1 MSENTKIA
9 GAREDNFTAGIESQ
23 TAQIPSSVYLG
34 AALVSMAAAA
44 LFKIARKDETA
55 LFVGQWAAP
64 FLLMGVYNK
73 MVKQHG
79 SDVESRKDKPNM
91 AGSGQDDFQYA
102 RGANG

>member
-9 GAREDNFTAGIESQ
+9 GAREDDFTAGIESQ
-23 TAQIPSSVYLG
+23 TAQIPSSLYLG

-44 LFKIARKDETA
+44 LLKMARKDESA

-64 FLLMGVYNK
+64 ILLMGVYNK

-79 SDVESRKDKPNM
+79 SDVETGKGKRNM
-91 AGSGQDDFQYA
+91 ASSGQADYRA
-102 RGANG
+102 AGASD